1 MAAPLNQH
9 KMFRLRNSLIFA
21 SFSLLL
27 LLSGEILAQDGH
39 VPAPGLHAYTKGHA
53 KYQQPADLLGG
64 PLTVNVTQKNGSTRW
79 VLPGPRF
86 LDPAAFG
93 TPENP
98 VGFDPAPFPLLGVP
112 LTMRKTSAGAASMV
126 NKTAMPNSS
135 AEVYSF
141 VDKASPFSNW
151 REVGVG
157 SIEMEVVDATAI
169 DGARTKDKIH
179 FVATFKSPD
188 GKHDYKV
195 TADKAIPHG
204 MAYPFFGGVVT
215 NHLLHGATG
224 IGTRL
229 MPTEFTYAGFWA
241 IGNVYRD
248 GELVNPNHLVHVMV
262 TEVVRGDNYN
272 LQFDGGVGD
281 PPTGIT
287 LHLMVPPYKPSPKG
301 LQEAPVKTGFI
312 PFPFIKKHMMGA
324 MKAAQQLP
332 AGKKEQRLA
341 MLQEVKGLMDNTK
354 EHVMQAMKAGK
365 MDGQPFFHVM
375 FGNIEMKAS
384 R

>member
-1 MAAPLNQH
+1 MGALIDGN
-9 KMFRLRNSLIFA
+9 KMFWLRNSLVIA
-21 SFSLLL
+21 SFSSLF
-27 LLSGEILAQDGH
+27 LLSTSVFAQDGH
-39 VPAPGLHAYTKGHA
+39 VPVPGLHAYTKGHA
-53 KYQQPADLLGG
+53 KYQQPADLVGG
-64 PLTVNVTQKNGSTRW
+64 PLTVKVTQKNGSTRW

-86 LDPAAFG
+86 LDPSSFG

-112 LTMRKTSAGAASMV
+112 LTMRKTSAAVSMANKAAIP
-126 NKTAMPNSS
+126 TPS
-135 AEVYSF
+135 ADAYTF
-141 VDKASPFSNW
+141 VDKASPFSDW

-157 SIEMEVVDATAI
+157 SIEMEVVDATAV
-169 DGARTKDKIH
+169 DGARTKDKVH

-262 TEVVRGDNYN
+262 TEVVRGDNYK

-287 LHLMVPPYKPSPKG
+287 LHLMVPPFKPSPKG
-301 LQEAPVKTGFI
+301 LQDDPVKT
-312 PFPFIKKHMMGA
+312 
-324 MKAAQQLP
+324 
-332 AGKKEQRLA
+332 
-341 MLQEVKGLMDNTK
+341 
-354 EHVMQAMKAGK
+354 
-365 MDGQPFFHVM
+365 
-375 FGNIEMKAS
+375 
-384 R
+384 